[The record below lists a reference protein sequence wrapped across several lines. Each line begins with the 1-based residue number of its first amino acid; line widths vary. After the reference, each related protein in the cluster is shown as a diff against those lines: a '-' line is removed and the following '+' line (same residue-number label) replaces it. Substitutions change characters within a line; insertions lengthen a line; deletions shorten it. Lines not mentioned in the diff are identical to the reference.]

1 MKRALW
7 IVLFIVL
14 ALVALGLLAWR
25 LLRPPDPAKI
35 LARIE
40 VPDAPVLSPEEELAS
55 FRLAPGFRAELVAAE
70 PLVVD
75 PVAMDWDD
83 RGRLFVV
90 EMRGFM
96 PNIDGEGEDRPNG
109 RVVVLEDTDGDGRM
123 DESHVFLDALVLPRA
138 IAVLPEGILIGVPP
152 DLILCRDTNDDLR
165 CTDDEQTVLLDYAA
179 DSGNVE
185 HRENA
190 LLPGL
195 DGWLYNSKSAR
206 RFRLSDAGIEV
217 ESSVFRGQ
225 WGIAQDDEG
234 RLYYNHNSGFL
245 YADLFPAEYTL
256 RQPATAA
263 AISKP
268 GLNVDLAEGEKVFGV
283 RVAPGLNRAYQP
295 GTLRRDGRQ
304 SLPTAV
310 SGLVIQRGHQFGDEY
325 KGDAFVPESA
335 GSAVAHFAIEAGAD
349 GVGLHATHRLY
360 PDEDYGEREFLASTD
375 ERFRPVDAK
384 VGPDGAIWIIDMYRG
399 VIQHAYYVS
408 DYLRGYVNAHDLA
421 PPGATGRI
429 WRIVREDEPF
439 EATAPSLERLEDQLA
454 GLDHP
459 NAWVRDRA
467 QRRLIH
473 TRDPAA
479 LPALRRLSNFSAL
492 GQRHAL
498 WTLAGVA
505 EFDLETWRQGMQSR
519 DPNVRRIAL
528 RLSENM
534 LRDSSD
540 PDRLIEAIGT
550 EALRALDD
558 VDSRV
563 RLQALHTLGSLPPD
577 SRPLEVLLEQT
588 QSDNPLERQAA
599 LSSLAN
605 LEDRALDF
613 ALSAPRR
620 PDLEWTSTLA
630 TAAFM
635 QAQSRANRADAVSA
649 FLDRIVAAGSQGSDE
664 TIAAA
669 LVDGIQ
675 AAQELPGVERVVLEA
690 AHPLFENDY
699 APTLGEAVLRI
710 RRGFTWEG
718 DPTPGGARPLEPE
731 EERLRARG
739 AELFGETCA
748 TCHGTEGRGNIG
760 LAPPLTGS
768 PWVRDADDWL
778 VRIALQGVRG
788 PIRVQDET
796 WNGAMPGHG
805 HDPRFDD
812 EGLAGLLTFL
822 RRAWGHGDPPVS
834 PTTVARIRRATID
847 HPEAWTAEELLALPV
862 DHRLDRYVGVYRIP
876 IVGIELSITRSG
888 SHLEIGRSKGA
899 RAPMREIGDGL
910 FTGEGLQIRFEE
922 TASGPAPSARVQFG
936 SDAVEVSRVDP

>member
-1 MKRALW
+1 VKRALW

-14 ALVALGLLAWR
+14 ALTALGLFAWR

-35 LARIE
+35 LAQID

-96 PNIDGEGEDRPNG
+96 PNINGEGEDRPNG
-109 RVVVLEDTDGDGRM
+109 RVVVLEDIDGDGRM
-123 DESHVFLDALVLPRA
+123 DESHIFLDALVLPRA

-165 CTDDEQTVLLDYAA
+165 CEDDEQTVLLEYAS

-206 RFRLSDAGIEV
+206 RFRLSEAGIEV
-217 ESSVFRGQ
+217 ESTVFRGQ

-268 GLNVDLAEGEKVFGV
+268 GINVDLAEGEKVFGV
-283 RVAPGLNRAYQP
+283 RVAPGLNRANQP

-304 SLPTAV
+304 NLPTAV

-325 KGDAFVPESA
+325 KGDAFIPESA
-335 GSAVAHFAIEAGAD
+335 GSAVAHFAIEAEAD
-349 GVGLHATHRLY
+349 GAGLHATHRLY
-360 PDEDYGEREFLASTD
+360 PDEDYGKREFLASTD

-408 DYLRGYVNAHDLA
+408 DYLRGYVSAHDLA

-439 EATAPSLERLEDQLA
+439 EATAPSLESLEDQLA

-479 LPALRRLSNFSAL
+479 LPSLRRLSNFGAL

-505 EFDLETWRQGMQSR
+505 EFDLETWREGIQSR

-540 PDRLIEAIGT
+540 PARLIKAIGA
-550 EALRALDD
+550 EAVRALDD
-558 VDSRV
+558 GDARV

-588 QSDNPLERQAA
+588 RSDDPLERQAA

-605 LEDRALDF
+605 LEERALDL
-613 ALSAPRR
+613 ALSTPRK
-620 PDLEWTSTLA
+620 PDLEWASTLA

-635 QAQSRANRADAVSA
+635 QAQSRASRADAVSA
-649 FLDRIVAAGSQGSDE
+649 FLDRIVVAGSQASNT

-739 AELFGETCA
+739 AELFAETCA
-748 TCHGTEGRGNIG
+748 TCHGAEGRGNIG

-778 VRIALQGVRG
+778 VRIVLQGVRG

-796 WNGAMPGHG
+796 WNSAMPGHG

-834 PTTVARIRRATID
+834 PTTVARIRRATVD

-862 DHRLDRYVGVYRIP
+862 EHRLDRYVGVYRIP